1 MSISDWTR
9 SETISAPNRIWIS
22 WTTDPVGNIPAAER
36 EQLLLSTTKS
46 NTTSSYLTLG
56 YRDASGVLRTQDV
69 QVKNEDIRSTTKASV
84 NQEWIAARLKY
95 GRGLPGGN
103 DFERSVREMF
113 YVASTDGPAMVRE
126 VTTTYISYVAL
137 AGQLQ
142 GIPYW
147 WNVPG
152 TPPGTVYYDP
162 PEGEIISQYTVV
174 EYQQVKTAE
183 GRDVTRTLTSRWVA
197 LGVTSEGKSAFG
209 QEMQKLR
216 KFNVQ
221 TAAIINRRL
230 GYYGELVFQGTEVQV
245 STGRVPVP
253 IKPSDADLANNEV
266 VNGGG
271 GGGGGGGGND
281 DTGFE
286 NPEPE
291 VNNDKT
297 ITGRVIFDGQNY
309 DDDNPTVT
317 ATYDMPFAPD
327 DYFYYDGGTRK
338 LQRSGAR
345 RAAEKFGQCEAALD
359 IGHAFGQNIVTN
371 FDLTPTLDLAP
382 VYIRLA
388 GIEGAFLLDAPSYA
402 WGPEGMVVSSDL
414 LLIGVTGYDGLSAPA
429 ASWLRLPVSP
439 SSIGPAGVTTVES
452 NPAKANTIAIPG
464 GFDVRNLSPV
474 FAALPTNGA
483 DVFREWRDNSVVLPP
498 TLVLENDTIAAGPT
512 VAIVEFSYELDA
524 GTDTETLATGPAVEF
539 AWLTQVTPPVAVAT
553 VAALAPA
560 VRTGVR
566 VSVPAAAVSLAGVAP
581 TVASGA
587 SVAIP
592 AAGVGVAGIT
602 PDLVGRQ
609 RTQVVVPA
617 TGVSVAGLAPSVAT
631 GVLVAVPA
639 AGLTVAAL
647 APAQIVPAYATGG
660 TETTITVDGITYR
673 VHTFTTVGTS
683 SLTVLSG
690 GEFEYLVIAG
700 GGGGA
705 GGSRGAGGGAAAES
719 PLVLAPGSYTVV
731 VGDGGAGNATYSN
744 VSTADLRG
752 TTGGNS
758 QFATITANGG
768 GGGGAAD
775 NTASGRNGGS
785 GGGAWFVGSGGTGI
799 TGQGFQGGTAG
810 TSGVFGGGGGGG
822 AGGAGGNGSSTAPGN
837 GGAGVTSS
845 ITGTAVTRAGGGA
858 GANYNTATS
867 GTASGGGGLGR
878 NNSPAG
884 QSVTNGAANTG
895 GGGGAG
901 GGKGGSGVVIVR
913 YRIG

>member
-9 SETISAPNRIWIS
+9 SETISAPDRIWIS
-22 WTTDPVGNIPAAER
+22 WTTDPVGSIPAAER

-46 NTTSSYLTLG
+46 NTTSSYRTLD

-147 WNVPG
+147 WTVQG

-174 EYQQVKTAE
+174 QYQQVKTAE

-197 LGVTSEGKSAFG
+197 LGLTSEGKSAFG
-209 QEMQKLR
+209 KEMQVLR
-216 KFNVQ
+216 RANLQ

-230 GYYGELVFQGTEVQV
+230 SYYGELVFQGTEVQV

-253 IKPSDADLANNEV
+253 IKPSDSDLANNEV
-266 VNGGG
+266 VN

-338 LQRSGAR
+338 LQRSDAR
-345 RAAEKFGQCEAALD
+345 RAAERFGQCEAALD
-359 IGHAFGQNIVTN
+359 IGHAFGQNIVTS

-439 SSIGPAGVTTVES
+439 GSIGPAGSTTVEA
-452 NPAKANTIAIPG
+452 NPAKANTIAIPS
-464 GFDVRNLSPV
+464 GFNVRNLSSV
-474 FAALPTNGA
+474 FAALPTNGS
-483 DVFREWRDNSVVLPP
+483 DVFREWRDNSVVVPP
-498 TLVLENDTIAAGPT
+498 TLVLESDTIAAGPT
-512 VAIVEFSYELDA
+512 VAIVEFGYELDA

-539 AWLTQVTPPVAVAT
+539 AWNTQVAVPVAAVT
-553 VAALAPA
+553 VAALTPTIS
-560 VRTGVR
+560 TGVR
-566 VSVPAAAVSLAGVAP
+566 VAVPAAVVSMAALAPTVRTGARVAVPAAAVAIAGVA
-581 TVASGA
+581 
-587 SVAIP
+587 
-592 AAGVGVAGIT
+592 

-609 RTQVVVPA
+609 RTQVFAPSAGITIDALTPLVASGASIAVPTADITVAGVVPA
-617 TGVSVAGLAPSVAT
+617 QVGGEKDPSWANVSLLLHMNGSNGSTTFTDNSSNAH
-631 GVLVAVPA
+631 
-639 AGLTVAAL
+639 
-647 APAQIVPAYATGG
+647 
-660 TETTITVDGITYR
+660 TITV
-673 VHTFTTVGTS
+673 F
-683 SLTVLSG
+683 
-690 GEFEYLVIAG
+690 
-700 GGGGA
+700 
-705 GGSRGAGGGAAAES
+705 
-719 PLVLAPGSYTVV
+719 
-731 VGDGGAGNATYSN
+731 GNAQI
-744 VSTADLRG
+744 STSDPKFGTGALTLDGTGDYLRTPANAGFAFGTGDFTVECWCYATVISDNDGLFTFGG
-752 TTGGNS
+752 TTSGLFLALYQG
-758 QFATITANGG
+758 TWTLGTA
-768 GGGGAAD
+768 
-775 NTASGRNGGS
+775 
-785 GGGAWFVGSGGTGI
+785 GSGGTGM
-799 TGQGFQGGTAG
+799 
-810 TSGVFGGGGGGG
+810 
-822 AGGAGGNGSSTAPGN
+822 GSASTDLN
-837 GGAGVTSS
+837 TWRHV
-845 ITGTAVTRAGGGA
+845 AVTR
-858 GANYNTATS
+858 S
-867 GTASGGGGLGR
+867 GTSLRLFINGVQRGSTLTSSANLSDNQLKIGYYFSETFGFVGKVDEFR
-878 NNSPAG
+878 
-884 QSVTNGAANTG
+884 VT
-895 GGGGAG
+895 
-901 GGKGGSGVVIVR
+901 KGVAR
-913 YRIG
+913 YVSNFTPPTAPFPDA